1 MSPLSYGLV
10 TGASS
15 GIGLELA
22 RIHAKN
28 GQNRILVARNEKVLQ
43 QIKREL
49 TTSYHVNVELIVE
62 DLSKPQAAQRIF
74 EKTISEGWQVD
85 YLFNNAGFGGL
96 GRFSTQDIHNEQEM
110 NAVNM
115 LAVHEL
121 MHLFLPG
128 MLSKGEGFI
137 LNTASTAGFL
147 PGPMQANYF
156 ATKAYVVSLTQS
168 VAFEWRNSGVKIS
181 ALCPGPVKTNFG
193 DRAGMTHLKAFEK
206 ATSAEWIAK
215 VAYQKMLRGE
225 VIIIPEL
232 GFRWS
237 IRFLLPFLPTRLLMR
252 VIEYMQSVPQRR
264 SL

>member
-1 MSPLSYGLV
+1 MSQMFYGLV

-22 RIHAKN
+22 KIHAKN
-28 GQNRILVARNEKVLQ
+28 GRNLILVARNEKALQ
-43 QIKREL
+43 KIKQEII
-49 TTSYHVNVELIVE
+49 SSFGVCVELIVE
-62 DLSKPQAAQRIF
+62 DLSTPNAAKRIF
-74 EKTISEGWQVD
+74 DKTIQEGWQVD

-96 GRFSTQDIHNEQEM
+96 GRFSTQDIQIEQEM

-121 MHLFLPG
+121 MHLFLPS
-128 MLSKGEGFI
+128 MLSKGAGFI

-168 VAFEWRNSGVKIS
+168 VAFEWRNSGVKIA

-193 DRAGMTHLKAFEK
+193 DRAGMSHLKAFEK

-215 VAYQKMLRGE
+215 VAYREMLRGK

-252 VIEYMQSVPQRR
+252 VIEHMQSQ
-264 SL
+264 